1 MAKQFKQR
9 TVPPTGR
16 DTEIGKLVTLEECCE
31 AIMANHF
38 GWGQFKQ
45 WYIEK
50 TSLSHAAANEQWN
63 RCWEVL
69 REKFK
74 ANIQDTVE
82 RTLNELEGQKM
93 ETNDARLRFEIT
105 KYQNKIKGG
114 EIDRQEIK
122 HSGEIK
128 FEFGSPIP
136 TTTKYNL

>member
-1 MAKQFKQR
+1 MAR
-9 TVPPTGR
+9 TKAPTGR
-16 DTEIGKLVTLEECCE
+16 DLEVEKYVTLEECCE
-31 AIMANHF
+31 AIMSNHF

-50 TSLSHAAANEQWN
+50 TGLSHAAANE
-63 RCWEVL
+63 
-69 REKFK
+69 
-74 ANIQDTVE
+74 DTVE

-128 FEFGSPIP
+128 FDFGSPIP
-136 TTTKYNL
+136 TTTKFNL